1 MQLKALQPFSLVC
14 GTALSLRY
22 GHRTSVD
29 LDLFN
34 HKKFDQEPIVKALT
48 KEFGKGYNIESKTVR
63 RGIFC
68 YLDDI

>member
-22 GHRTSVD
+22 GHRTFVD
-29 LDLFN
+29 LNLFN
-34 HKKFDQEPIVKALT
+34 HKKFDQEPIVKALK
-48 KEFGKGYNIESKTVR
+48 KEFGKGYNTESKTVR
-63 RGIFC
+63 RDIFC